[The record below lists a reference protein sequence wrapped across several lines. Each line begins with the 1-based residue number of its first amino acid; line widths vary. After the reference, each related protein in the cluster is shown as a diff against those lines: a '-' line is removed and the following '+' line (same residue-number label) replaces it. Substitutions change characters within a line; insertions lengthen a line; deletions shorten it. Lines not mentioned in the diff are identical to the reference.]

1 MGKPKMS
8 TKQAIKQTLKKKK
21 KKPAP
26 QPPVITKE
34 STIIPEAIDVSNEN
48 YDVKGEFT
56 LKELRFIH
64 FYLSGQANGRIT
76 IEEAMIQ
83 AGYDKVGETY
93 RRQLGRNIIR
103 KYECQTD
110 DHRKIFRA
118 VGAGETAIAMGLLTL
133 AQTAKS
139 EMVRLNAWTAL
150 AKCLGLTKEVLEGVE
165 GIQIVIN
172 SSRGLPSQGPPAQE
186 APKALPASSGSLQ
199 ITK

>member
-8 TKQAIKQTLKKKK
+8 TKQAIKQALKKKK
-21 KKPAP
+21 KKSGP
-26 QPPVITKE
+26 QLVKIIDKSQDITE
-34 STIIPEAIDVSNEN
+34 IIDVTPSN
-48 YDVKGEFT
+48 YS
-56 LKELRFIH
+56 LKDDLTDKEIKFIH
-64 FYLSGQANGRIT
+64 FYLSGGISLDK
-76 IEEAMIQ
+76 AMIQ
-83 AGYDKVGETY
+83 AGYGEYSTDSRY
-93 RRQLGRNIIR
+93 YLARKITE

-118 VGAGETAIAMGLLTL
+118 IGAGESTVAQGLLTL

-172 SSRGLPSQGPPAQE
+172 SSRSLPSQGPPAQE
-186 APKALPASSGSLQ
+186 APKTLPASSGKLQ
-199 ITK
+199 IMK